1 MPHLPF
7 DTFSKQIKAGEIAPA
22 IYLWGEEDVLKDEA
36 VRAVLERV
44 VDPGLR
50 DFNYDVRS
58 AAQLDPDAV
67 EALCTTLPMMAD
79 RRLVVIRDV
88 EAWGKKAR
96 AKSAVLRYL
105 EHPAAE
111 TVLML
116 VQGAPRREDD
126 KNEADADL
134 TRLAA
139 AVEVERCSA
148 RVAEKWVLK
157 RAQERGITF
166 EPLAAQHLISAVDGD
181 LGHARSELD
190 KLAGLGGETPVT
202 LDQVTALVGVR
213 RGETAVDWCRA
224 VLEDEPGAASAM
236 LGHLLDQTGVSGV
249 SLLTQLGTQLVG
261 LGLTR
266 AQYDKGLRGNGLE
279 NAVFGAILR
288 ARPAGRLD
296 YKGAAKRWS
305 TLVEAWPM
313 RRIDAAI
320 AAARRADR
328 RLKDTTLADERA
340 VLIDLIMQLAH
351 RAREAA

>member
-1 MPHLPF
+1 MPALPF
-7 DTFSKQIKAGEIAPA
+7 DAFSKQVKAGEIPPA

-88 EAWGKKAR
+88 EAWSKKAR
-96 AKSAVLRYL
+96 AKSAILRYL

-111 TVLML
+111 TVLIL
-116 VQGAPRREDD
+116 VQAAPRREED
-126 KNEADADL
+126 KNEADGDL
-134 TRLAA
+134 ARLAA
-139 AVEVERCSA
+139 AVEVGRCSA
-148 RVAEKWVLK
+148 KVAEKWVLT

-166 EPLAAQHLISAVDGD
+166 EPEAARHLINAVDGD

-190 KLAGLGGETPVT
+190 KLAGLGGDTAVT
-202 LDQVTALVGVR
+202 LDQVSALLGVR
-213 RGETAVDWCRA
+213 HGETAADWCEA
-224 VLEDEPGAASAM
+224 VLEDKPGPASAM
-236 LGHLLDQTGVSGV
+236 LVHLLDQTGVSGV
-249 SLLTQLGTQLVG
+249 GLLSQLGTQLVG
-261 LGLTR
+261 LGLAR
-266 AQYDKGLRGNGLE
+266 AQFDKGLRGANLE
-279 NAVFGAILR
+279 GAVFGAIMR
-288 ARPAGRLD
+288 ARPARLD
-296 YKGAAKRWS
+296 WRGASKRWS
-305 TLVEAWPM
+305 RLVDGWPM

-351 RAREAA
+351 RNRVAA

>member
-1 MPHLPF
+1 MPRLPF
-7 DTFSKQIKAGEIAPA
+7 DAFSKQIKAGEIPPA
-22 IYLWGEEDVLKDEA
+22 IYLYGEEDVLKDEA

-88 EAWGKKAR
+88 EAWSKKAR

-111 TVLML
+111 TVLIL
-116 VQGAPRREDD
+116 VQGAPRREED

-134 TRLAA
+134 AKLAST
-139 AVEVERCSA
+139 VEVERCSA
-148 RVAEKWVLK
+148 KVAEKWVLK

-166 EPLAAQHLISAVDGD
+166 EPEAARHLINAIGGD

-190 KLAGLGGETPVT
+190 KLSGLGGDTPVT
-202 LDQVTALVGVR
+202 VGQVTALLGIR
-213 RGETAVDWCRA
+213 HGETPADWCQA
-224 VLEDEPGAASAM
+224 VLEDKPGPASAM
-236 LGHLLDQTGVSGV
+236 LAHLLDQTGVSGV
-249 SLLTQLGTQLVG
+249 GLLIQLGTDLVG
-261 LGLTR
+261 LGLAR
-266 AQYDKGLRGNGLE
+266 GQYDKGLRGKGLE
-279 NAVFGAILR
+279 SAVMGAIVR
-288 ARPAGRLD
+288 ARPARLD
-296 YKGAAKRWS
+296 YKGAAKRW
-305 TLVEAWPM
+305 TILVDAWPM

>member
-1 MPHLPF
+1 MPPIPF
-7 DTFSKQIKAGEIAPA
+7 DAFSKQVKAGEIPSA

-58 AAQLDPDAV
+58 AAQLDPEAV

-96 AKSAVLRYL
+96 AKSAVLHYL
-105 EHPAAE
+105 ERPAAE
-111 TVLML
+111 TVLIL

-126 KNEADADL
+126 KNEADAELARL
-134 TRLAA
+134 TS

-157 RAQERGITF
+157 RAQERGIVF
-166 EPLAAQHLISAVDGD
+166 DPEAARHLITAVDGN

-190 KLAGLGGETPVT
+190 KLAGLGGDTPVT
-202 LDQVTALVGVR
+202 LDQVSALLGVR
-213 RGETAVDWCRA
+213 HGETAADWCQA
-224 VLEDEPGAASAM
+224 VLDDKPGPASAM
-236 LGHLLDQTGVSGV
+236 LAHLLDQTGVSGV
-249 SLLTQLGTQLVG
+249 GLLIQLGTHLVG
-261 LGLTR
+261 LGLAR
-266 AQYDKGLRGNGLE
+266 AQYDKGLRGKSLE
-279 NAVFGAILR
+279 SAVFGAIMR
-288 ARPAGRLD
+288 ARPARLD
-296 YKGAAKRWS
+296 YRAASARWS
-305 TLVEAWPM
+305 NLADAWPM
-313 RRIDAAI
+313 PRVEAAI

-328 RLKDTTLADERA
+328 RLKETTLADERA
-340 VLIDLIMQLAH
+340 VLIDLIMQLAY